1 MVAMEA
7 DRCAIAQL
15 RSTVNS
21 LLQVRN
27 FAAIV
32 TELKEIRSEIR
43 GLRTESQHILEHL
56 FGRQENGK

>member
-1 MVAMEA
+1 MVAIEA

-27 FAAIV
+27 FEAIV
-32 TELKEIRSEIR
+32 TVREIRSEIR
-43 GLRTESQHILEHL
+43 NLRTESQHILEHL
-56 FGRQENGK
+56 FGRQENK

>member
-1 MVAMEA
+1 MVAIEA

-27 FAAIV
+27 FEAIV
-32 TELKEIRSEIR
+32 TELERNQI
-43 GLRTESQHILEHL
+43 G
-56 FGRQENGK
+56 N

>member
-1 MVAMEA
+1 MVAIEA

-21 LLQVRN
+21 LLQVYN
-27 FAAIV
+27 FEAIV

-43 GLRTESQHILEHL
+43 GLRTESQRILEYL